1 MTLKKEVIKR
11 LHRMDTPH
19 RRRKK
24 APDDG
29 EEWINIHDILLE
41 KGNDPRET
49 IVNSTYPDLLSNY
62 KERAFLQERAI
73 LCPKND
79 TVQEI
84 NEYIMD
90 QVSGEEMIYRSCD
103 SVWNASVD
111 GTDELYPTEFLNT
124 LKFPGIPDHE
134 LKLKVGVPVML
145 LRNINQS
152 AGPCNRTRMT

>member
-1 MTLKKEVIKR
+1 MIYYWK
-11 LHRMDTPH
+11 
-19 RRRKK
+19 
-24 APDDG
+24 
-29 EEWINIHDILLE
+29 

-62 KERAFLQERAI
+62 RERVFLQERAI
-73 LCPKND
+73 LCPRND

-90 QVSGEEMIYRSCD
+90 QITGEEMIYMSCD
-103 SVWNASVD
+103 SVCNASVD

-134 LKLKVGVPVML
+134 LKLKVGLPVML

-152 AGPCNRTRMT
+152 VGNLLIERCIFQFI

>member
-1 MTLKKEVIKR
+1 
-11 LHRMDTPH
+11 
-19 RRRKK
+19 
-24 APDDG
+24 
-29 EEWINIHDILLE
+29 LE